1 MASSDISSYCS
12 SLTAAAAF
20 SAVAGSFSFLVS
32 VAAGEEADKKNK
44 QQGACQLRDS
54 SFFYAIHVAHAQA
67 LPEPSFFISRLCCLG
82 FFLSLPEEER

>member
-12 SLTAAAAF
+12 SLTAAAF

-32 VAAGEEADKKNK
+32 AAAAGEEADKENK
-44 QQGACQLRDS
+44 QQGACQSRDS
-54 SFFYAIHVAHAQA
+54 RFYAIHIAHAQA

-82 FFLSLPEEER
+82 FFLSLPEVER